1 MPLCPECGGIMRYDR
16 RLKLYVCTSCGIM
29 LTREEIEARSSK
41 WREEEEKSEIEE
53 YYEWWIKSKK

>member
-1 MPLCPECGGIMRYDR
+1 MRYDR

-29 LTREEIEARSSK
+29 LTREEIEARRNSK

>member
-1 MPLCPECGGIMRYDR
+1 MRYDR